1 MATVY
6 LPTLLRPLAGG
17 RDSVQVEGKT
27 VRQIIDNLE
36 KQHPGIKERLVEN
49 DRLKPNIS
57 VAVDNEILPLGLI
70 EPVNP
75 DSEIHFVQ
83 AITGGKN

>member
-17 RDSVQVEGKT
+17 RESVQVEGAT

-36 KQHPGIKERLVEN
+36 KDCPGIKERLTEN
-49 DRLKPNIS
+49 NRLKPNIS

-70 EPVNP
+70 ESVNP

>member
-17 RDSVQVEGKT
+17 RDSVVVEGGT

-36 KQHPGIKERLVEN
+36 KECPGIKERLVEN
-49 DRLKPNIS
+49 NRLKPNIS

-70 EPVNP
+70 EEVQP

-83 AITGGKN
+83 AITGGA

>member
-1 MATVY
+1 VATVY

-17 RDSVQVEGKT
+17 RDSLVMEGAT
-27 VRQIIDNLE
+27 VRQVIDNME
-36 KQHPGIKERLVEN
+36 KECPGIKERLVEN
-49 DRLKPNIS
+49 NRLKPNIS

-70 EPVNP
+70 EAVQP

-83 AITGGKN
+83 AITGGA

>member
-17 RDSVQVEGKT
+17 RESVQVEGAT

-36 KQHPGIKERLVEN
+36 QQHPGIKERLVEN
-49 DRLKPNIS
+49 NRLKPNIS

>member
-36 KQHPGIKERLVEN
+36 KEHPGIKERLVEN
-49 DRLKPNIS
+49 NRLKANIS
-57 VAVDNEILPLGLI
+57 VAVDNEIVPLGLI

-75 DSEIHFVQ
+75 ESEIHFVQ

>member
-36 KQHPGIKERLVEN
+36 KEHPGIKERLVEN

-83 AITGGKN
+83 AITGGKL